1 MRALTTIEND
11 RSDVKNVKIKNTV
24 NKTFDQNQLIYGFN
38 ELKDYLISINRE
50 SLYNRLVQL
59 AVLQSGLTNSPI
71 SFTALLPYVD
81 FKKMYNETLSKL
93 DSIKGLAAFNQLN
106 VFQRNNWADDDIVPR
121 RKAQLKFFENEA
133 GKLVPYYNSNM
144 RFSKYPGVQKAI
156 DNGDIPQ
163 VLRLDIR
170 SREAYSDML
179 VYTWDNEDFSVAER
193 KKMRKEGDWSF
204 VNRGL
209 FQKVKQG
216 DGYLTVKDAFGNPQ
230 YVYKMINAWGDSFRA
245 NEFYALGKKSVIDNG
260 FLKVDEV
267 SDAVII
273 QHFPSI
279 FKEKAVS
286 SQTKR
291 TGSTVTKT
299 IKKETG
305 SEIAP
310 KGKPAIKDRNQ
321 NNCG

>member
-1 MRALTTIEND
+1 
-11 RSDVKNVKIKNTV
+11 
-24 NKTFDQNQLIYGFN
+24 
-38 ELKDYLISINRE
+38 
-50 SLYNRLVQL
+50 
-59 AVLQSGLTNSPI
+59 
-71 SFTALLPYVD
+71 
-81 FKKMYNETLSKL
+81 
-93 DSIKGLAAFNQLN
+93 
-106 VFQRNNWADDDIVPR
+106 
-121 RKAQLKFFENEA
+121 
-133 GKLVPYYNSNM
+133 M

-179 VYTWDNEDFSVAER
+179 VYTWDNEDFSVSER

-230 YVYKMINAWGDSFRA
+230 HVYKMINAWGDSFRA
-245 NEFYALGKKSVIDNG
+245 NEFYTLGKKSVIDNG

-267 SDAVII
+267 SDDVILE
-273 QHFPSI
+273 HFPSI
-279 FKEKAVS
+279 FKEKVVS
-286 SQTKR
+286 SQPKR

-299 IKKETG
+299 ISTAPIVSTTISIS
-305 SEIAP
+305 SEDESTKTPIEGLNERLDSYGNTKLVFSSDFYEGERP
-310 KGKPAIKDRNQ
+310 KGKLSGFKSLLAKLRENIVVLADVNW
-321 NNCG
+321 NNFDFFLSKEDIDKLNALKLL